1 MRKLIVSAAALA
13 VVSLATVLASAA
25 YMSGMFTKDITVSF
39 TSAEV
44 AMPKI
49 LLLPAAG
56 GECQRRRVL
65 DDFGGAIDN
74 IDLTDGKT
82 RVVVFKR
89 LPLIHSETTYYP
101 VSDRT
106 NCESFAKDGP
116 VTVSKHGPL
125 FTTVERDITGRKP
138 VRERKYDLDGKLVS
152 AGNLVENGSKFQTDF
167 FSTAGLTTRSET
179 YNLTSNSVESET
191 LYRPDGTALVRQALN
206 PTDTSF
212 TREHFSADGQVVVS
226 KETRSYG
233 NYTMAEMY
241 ANGKPHFEASR
252 GIQYTSLKFHR
263 PDGSD
268 ELQVQ
273 MWSNRS
279 ITFNHYNEAGKPYL
293 ETRWMESKSGP
304 VDGNGYRT
312 MTLVKSI
319 ETNDKGRHIREFD
332 LRPDG
337 TIEKVTLYKND
348 EYLKGRIEYTVN
360 KQGQTVSYKARDE
373 EGKELPEVIVA
384 PGAGPNFTVPAS
396 HRVLTQ
402 FSVPAG
408 INKYDDKI
416 ATEQYHGG
424 M

>member
-1 MRKLIVSAAALA
+1 MRKYILPAAALA
-13 VVSLATVLASAA
+13 VVAGLASAA
-25 YMSGMFTKDITVSF
+25 YMSGMFNKDITVSF
-39 TSAEV
+39 APAEV

-82 RVVVFKR
+82 KVVVFKR

-101 VSDRT
+101 SSSDRT
-106 NCESFAKDGP
+106 DCESFAKDGP
-116 VTVSKHGPL
+116 VTVSKHGQL
-125 FTTVERDITGRKP
+125 FTSIERDATGLKP

-152 AGNLVENGSKFQTDF
+152 AGNLIEDGSKFQTDF
-167 FSTAGLTTRSET
+167 FSSAGLTTRSET
-179 YNLTSNSVESET
+179 YNLTSKTLESET

-226 KETRSYG
+226 KESRSYG
-233 NYTMAEMY
+233 NYSMSEMY
-241 ANGKPHFEASR
+241 ANGKPRVDASR
-252 GIQYTSLKFHR
+252 GIGFTIMKFYR
-263 PDGSD
+263 QDGTE

-279 ITFNHYNEAGKPYL
+279 ITFNHYNSAGKPYL
-293 ETRWMESKSGP
+293 ETRWNESKSGP
-304 VDGNGYRT
+304 LDNNGYRP
-312 MTLVKSI
+312 MVPIKFI
-319 ETNDKGRHIREFD
+319 ETRENGRHIREFD
-332 LRPDG
+332 MRPDG
-337 TIEKVTLYKND
+337 TIEKVTVYKND
-348 EYLKGRIEYTVN
+348 EYIKGRIEYAVN
-360 KQGQTVSYKARDE
+360 KQGQVLSYKARDE
-373 EGKELPEVIVA
+373 EGKELPEVKLT
-384 PGAGPNFTVPAS
+384 PGSGPSFAVPAGY
-396 HRVLTQ
+396 RVMTQ

-408 INKYDDKI
+408 IDKYDDKI

>member
-1 MRKLIVSAAALA
+1 MRKLILSAAALA

-25 YMSGMFTKDITVSF
+25 YMSGMFNKDITVSF
-39 TSAEV
+39 ASAEV

-74 IDLTDGKT
+74 IDLIDGKT
-82 RVVVFKR
+82 KVVVFKR
-89 LPLIHSETTYYP
+89 LPLIHTETTYYP

-106 NCESFAKDGP
+106 DCESFAKDGP
-116 VTVSKHGPL
+116 VNASKHGLL
-125 FTTVERDITGRKP
+125 FTSVERDASGLKP

-152 AGNLVENGSKFQTDF
+152 AGNLVEDGSKFQTDF
-167 FSTAGLTTRSET
+167 FSSAGLTTRSET
-179 YNLTSNSVESET
+179 YNLTSKTLESET
-191 LYRPDGTALVRQALN
+191 LYRPDGTALVRQELN
-206 PTDTSF
+206 PTETSF
-212 TREHFSADGQVVVS
+212 KREHFSADGQVVVS
-226 KETRSYG
+226 KESRSYG
-233 NYTMAEMY
+233 NYSMSEMY
-241 ANGKPHFEASR
+241 ANGKPRFDASR
-252 GIQYTSLKFHR
+252 GQGYTTLKFFR
-263 PDGSD
+263 QDGTE

-332 LRPDG
+332 MRPDG
-337 TIEKVTLYKND
+337 TIEKLTLYKHD
-348 EYLKGRIEYTVN
+348 EYVKGRMEYAFN
-360 KQGQTVSYKARDE
+360 KQGQVVSYKARDE
-373 EGKELPEVIVA
+373 EGKELPEVKLT
-384 PGAGPNFTVPAS
+384 PGSGPSFTLPAA

-416 ATEQYHGG
+416 ATEVYHGG